1 MQFNFA
7 AAFLLGPEFLAFSV
21 DIVANQAVC
30 RIQNGIGGAIILL
43 QTDGAGIFELLLK
56 FQDVGN
62 GRTAELVN
70 RLVIITYHTDILITT
85 CKQRG

>member
-7 AAFLLGPEFLAFSV
+7 AAFLLGPEFLALSI
-21 DIVANQAVC
+21 DIIANQTVC
-30 RIQNGIGGAIILL
+30 CIQNGIGRAIILL
-43 QTDGAGIFELLLK
+43 QTNGAGIFELLLK
-56 FQDVGN
+56 FQNVGN

-70 RLVIITYHTDILITT
+70 RLVIITYHTDILITA